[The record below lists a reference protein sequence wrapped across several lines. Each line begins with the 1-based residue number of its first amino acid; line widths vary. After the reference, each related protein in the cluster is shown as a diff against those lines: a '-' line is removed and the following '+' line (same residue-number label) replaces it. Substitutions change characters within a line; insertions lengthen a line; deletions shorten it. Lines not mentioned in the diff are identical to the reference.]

1 MKRRTLSVRLLAV
14 VLLAALS
21 LGLVGCGGGSDDCYI
36 CGGSGYY
43 QKKDCPGCP

>member
-1 MKRRTLSVRLLAV
+1 MKNKNIAKRFLAVLLSVIFIF
-14 VLLAALS
+14 S
-21 LGLVGCGGGSDDCYI
+21 MIGCGGSDDECSI